1 MAEHTPGPWKV
12 TTNLDYWVEP
22 VNFEGGEGEFK
33 GIALCGDIH
42 WPNSNEKQFEWEANA
57 RLIAAA
63 PDMLEALKAAL
74 CDAEG
79 GDVPTQA
86 TIDAMNAAITKAEG
100 GAG

>member
-12 TTNLDYWVEP
+12 TTNLDYWVER

-42 WPNSNEKQFEWEANA
+42 WPNSNETQFEWEANA

-63 PDMLEALKAAL
+63 PDLLEACKEFVRKCEAGEARSTRSYN
-74 CDAEG
+74 E
-79 GDVPTQA
+79 
-86 TIDAMNAAITKAEG
+86 MRAAITKAEG